1 VIVRTA
7 TSADAASI
15 AAIWNPQILE
25 TVVTFNSVPKS
36 YHDVAAMIAQRPC
49 FLVLEIDQ
57 KLAGFASYDQFRGG
71 IGYAHTMEHTIIFAA
86 EASGRGAGRALMR
99 ALMDHARA
107 ADVHT
112 LWAGVSAENSAGVA
126 FHSALGFET
135 VAVLPEVGRKFDRW
149 MDLVLM
155 QKRL

>member
-1 VIVRTA
+1 VIVRAA
-7 TSADAASI
+7 TSVDAASI
-15 AAIWNPQILE
+15 AAIWNPQILD
-25 TVVTFNSVPKS
+25 TVVTFNSVPQS
-36 YHDVAAMIAQRPC
+36 DHHVADMIAQRPC
-49 FLVLEIDQ
+49 FLVLEIEG

-71 IGYAHTMEHTIIFAA
+71 IGYAHTMEHTIILAP

-107 ADVHT
+107 AEVHT
-112 LWAGVSAENSAGVA
+112 LWAGVSAENSAGVT
-126 FHSALGFET
+126 FHTALGFKT
-135 VAVLPEVGRKFDRW
+135 VTVLPEVGRKFDRW

>member
-1 VIVRTA
+1 MIVRAA
-7 TSADAASI
+7 TSEDAATI
-15 AAIWNPQILE
+15 AAIWNPQILD

-36 YHDVAAMIAQRPC
+36 DHDVAAMIAQRPC

-71 IGYAHTMEHTIIFAA
+71 IGYAHTMEHTIILAP

-126 FHSALGFET
+126 FHSSLGFET

>member
-1 VIVRTA
+1 MIVRAA
-7 TSADAASI
+7 TSEDAATI
-15 AAIWNPQILE
+15 AAIWNPQILD

-36 YHDVAAMIAQRPC
+36 DHEIAAMIVQRPC
-49 FLVLEIDQ
+49 FLVLETEG
-57 KLAGFASYDQFRGG
+57 KLVGFASYDQFRGG
-71 IGYAHTMEHTIIFAA
+71 IGYAHTMEHTIILAP

-107 ADVHT
+107 AEVHT

-126 FHSALGFET
+126 FHSALGFKT
-135 VAVLPEVGRKFDRW
+135 VAVLPEVGQKFERW
-149 MDLVLM
+149 LDLVLM

>member
-7 TSADAASI
+7 TPADAASI

-36 YHDVAAMIAQRPC
+36 DQDVAAMIAQRPC

-71 IGYAHTMEHTIIFAA
+71 IGYAHTMEHTIILAP